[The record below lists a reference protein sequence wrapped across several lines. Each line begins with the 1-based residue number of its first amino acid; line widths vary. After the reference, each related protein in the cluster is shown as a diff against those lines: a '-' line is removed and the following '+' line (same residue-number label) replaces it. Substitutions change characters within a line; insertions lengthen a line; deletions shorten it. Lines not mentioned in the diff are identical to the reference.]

1 MATPRYDALVDKVRD
16 WSNKPEVNT
25 IPDSVIQDCLGYS
38 ADECYRTLRIPPLE
52 ATITYTVE
60 STDNI
65 GDNSAGLP
73 YGNAYTSFDIPEDL
87 IQFIYV
93 RTLAM
98 SNFET
103 PYSTFPSNVSKV
115 FNEVTDSRTF
125 FDLYSEKYSVYNW
138 MWKDGKVFIHP
149 QLAVGAIVE
158 ISYYRRLPALDATYA
173 VIPVNYIISLSDA
186 DQPYLTL
193 TGVNTDTPLYFST
206 LNSVTR
212 CFSTSAAATA
222 YATPVTTK
230 YYTGKEVSNWLRD
243 ENERLL
249 IWGALYNLGS
259 YLFDE
264 KMEQRYE
271 KKFAENVFSLNK
283 EEKWRRA
290 SGGNVQVNFNTGG
303 LI

>member
-52 ATITYTVE
+52 ATVTYTVE
-60 STDNI
+60 STDNV
-65 GDNSAGLP
+65 GDSSAGLP

-93 RTLAM
+93 RTLAQDNIGT
-98 SNFET
+98 S
-103 PYSTFPSNVSKV
+103 YSTYPSNVSKV

-138 MWKDGKVFIHP
+138 MWKDGKIFIHP

-158 ISYYRRLPALDATYA
+158 ISYYRRLPALNATYS
-173 VIPVNYIISLSDA
+173 VIPVNYVIGLSDA
-186 DQPYLTL
+186 AQPYLTL

-206 LNSVTR
+206 SAGVQR
-212 CFSTSAAATA
+212 VFATSAEAAA
-222 YATPVTTK
+222 YNPTVTTK
-230 YYTGKEVSNWLRD
+230 YYVGNEVNNWLRD

-290 SGGNVQVNFNTGG
+290 SGGNVQVNFNTNG

>member
-60 STDNI
+60 STDNV
-65 GDNSAGLP
+65 GDGSAGLP
-73 YGNAYTSFDIPEDL
+73 YGNAYTCFDIPEDL
-87 IQFIYV
+87 IQFTYV
-93 RTLAM
+93 RTLAQDNIGT
-98 SNFET
+98 S
-103 PYSTFPSNVSKV
+103 YSTYPSNVSKV

-149 QLAVGAIVE
+149 QLAVGAQVE
-158 ISYYRRLPALDATYA
+158 ISYYRRLPALNATYS
-173 VIPVNYIISLSDA
+173 VIPVNYVIGLSDA
-186 DQPYLTL
+186 AQPYLTL
-193 TGVNTDTPLYFST
+193 TGVNTDIPLYFST
-206 LNSVTR
+206 ANSIMR
-212 CFSTSAAATA
+212 CFATLAEAQA
-222 YATPVTTK
+222 YNPTVTTK
-230 YYTGKEVSNWLRD
+230 YYVGQEVPNWLRD

-290 SGGNVQVNFNTGG
+290 SGGNVQVNFNTNG